1 MSASSYFILRLK
13 QCIKCLLISLLT
25 MIKGSDNS
33 QIWTAVSW
41 VFTFFLIA
49 LLALFSYRKR
59 AWFATFLT
67 ISIWDIVILISI
79 ILVSTIFS
87 SLPRKLIAAKLGVH
101 LTFVDWYGLAMV
113 TNMMYFIIPARSD
126 LILSAYYLKKRCKLS
141 LTHFATILYGNALLS
156 GIVLSIE
163 AGLGLLAVG
172 LAMNIWPYQVWA
184 MAALLG
190 VGCAVLVLFPGKII
204 PANTWLMKIVSNI
217 VKGWNSIR
225 SDSVLFLRLI
235 TVTTITTFFFVITM
249 YIAYRALGF
258 NVDLFQILFLC
269 AMTQLSDF
277 FPISPGNIGF
287 REAVI
292 GLVSAIVGSG
302 FQEGFI
308 VAVLIRALTFSV
320 FLILGSC
327 FYWFVIRNL
336 RNTEKTL
343 QGQEE

>member
-113 TNMMYFIIPARSD
+113 TNMMYFII
-126 LILSAYYLKKRCKLS
+126 LILLI
-141 LTHFATILYGNALLS
+141 FG
-156 GIVLSIE
+156 
-163 AGLGLLAVG
+163 GLDC
-172 LAMNIWPYQVWA
+172 I
-184 MAALLG
+184 
-190 VGCAVLVLFPGKII
+190 
-204 PANTWLMKIVSNI
+204 
-217 VKGWNSIR
+217 
-225 SDSVLFLRLI
+225 
-235 TVTTITTFFFVITM
+235 
-249 YIAYRALGF
+249 
-258 NVDLFQILFLC
+258 
-269 AMTQLSDF
+269 
-277 FPISPGNIGF
+277 
-287 REAVI
+287 
-292 GLVSAIVGSG
+292 
-302 FQEGFI
+302 
-308 VAVLIRALTFSV
+308 
-320 FLILGSC
+320 
-327 FYWFVIRNL
+327 
-336 RNTEKTL
+336 
-343 QGQEE
+343 